1 MTHQT
6 PEARVLSG
14 PPADKRVRYVPIM
27 TYRSTIDS
35 KHFLIKAIL
44 EHPGD
49 FEWSLQ
55 GFGMMR
61 LYLAP
66 EVRLHVWDSRYRVDG
81 VTDMH
86 THPWHFHSEVIAG
99 EVVNTR
105 YCQTTLADGS
115 GDHYRQKEILCG
127 VGGHE
132 TGREQRVALVRDPPE
147 EIIAGQTYTQLA
159 HEIHS
164 SAPADGTVTIITR
177 AFLDDVDHAF
187 VYAREGSDWVSAE
200 PRPATAQEVK
210 EITQRA
216 LEIWFA

>member
-1 MTHQT
+1 MNTTEPQKT
-6 PEARVLSG
+6 QNF
-14 PPADKRVRYVPIM
+14 
-27 TYRSTIDS
+27 DS
-35 KHFLIKAIL
+35 KQFLVKAIL

-61 LYLAP
+61 TYLAP

-86 THPWHFHSEVIAG
+86 THPWHFHSEVIVG
-99 EVVNTR
+99 HVINTR
-105 YCQTTLADGS
+105 YVHTMRDDKHAMR
-115 GDHYRQKEILCG
+115 YRQKEILCG

-132 TGREQRVALVRDPPE
+132 TGRENNVLLMRDSPE
-147 EIIAGQTYTQLA
+147 IIIAGQTYTQLA

-177 AFLDDVDHAF
+177 EFLDDADHAF
-187 VYAREGSDWVSAE
+187 VYALEGSDWVSAE
-200 PRPATAQEVK
+200 PRPATAEEVK
-210 EITQRA
+210 EICSSALRA
-216 LEIWFA
+216 WFS